1 MGLIA
6 SISSATGGSGKST
19 TSLNLAVALAQL
31 NKDVTLIDANIS
43 TPYLSMYLGAP
54 NIPVTLHHVL
64 KGHNHILEAVYK
76 HESGAKII
84 PGSLSMKNIENL
96 NLEHLKDHLKH
107 IKSDI
112 TILDT
117 APGLDKEATDPIKM
131 SDEVLV
137 VTTPE
142 LPSVAH
148 SLKTVRMVQSY
159 GKAVTGIVMTRAG
172 HDLDLKVKNVETILE
187 HPVIGVIPEDKT
199 IKQAMYRKQPVV
211 HLYPNA
217 PSSIAYRKLASYLT
231 GVGIEEIKRM
241 QEKENIGDTYK
252 FMKWAFGMG
261 R

>member
-6 SISSATGGSGKST
+6 SVCSAKGGSGKST

-31 NKDVTLIDANIS
+31 NKDVTLIDANLT
-43 TPYLSMYLGAP
+43 TPYLSMYLGSP
-54 NIPVTLHHVL
+54 NVPVTLHHVL
-64 KGHNHILEAVYK
+64 KGQHHILEAVYQ

-84 PGSLSMKNIENL
+84 PGSISIKDFENL
-96 NLEHLKDHLKH
+96 NLEDLAPHLKH

-131 SDEVLV
+131 SDEVLI

-148 SLKTVRMVQSY
+148 SLNTIRLAQKY
-159 GKAVTGIVMTRAG
+159 GKAVTGIVLTRAG

-187 HPVIGVIPEDKT
+187 HSVIGIIPEDHM
-199 IKQAMYRKQPVV
+199 IKQAMYKKEPVV
-211 HLYPNA
+211 HIFPQA
-217 PSSIAYRKLASYLT
+217 PASIAYKKLASYLT
-231 GVGIEEIKRM
+231 GISYQDIRQLQQQDQVSG
-241 QEKENIGDTYK
+241 TSK
-252 FMKWAFGMG
+252 FMRWALGMG